1 MPRDT
6 QHEYTELADMA
17 YAPGGRTAAAA
28 AVTAAAGESTY
39 APYTPEVATM
49 QRRHGIA
56 GLLHDPELRKHAL
69 LIVTYVLLWYTFSGT
84 LSVYNKWLF
93 GASERD
99 FPFPLFVSAIH
110 MIVQYTLATTC
121 LWLYPGLRPSQSPTW
136 GMYLTRVVPCGVASA
151 LDIGLSNISLRTI
164 TLTFYTMCKSSN
176 LGFVLFFAFIFGLE
190 RPRVA
195 LVAIIVVISVG
206 VVLMAAGE
214 VDFVLSG
221 FLEAIT
227 SSAMSGLRWSL
238 TQVLLLQSQF
248 GMNNPIATMSKLT
261 PVMGVCMLAF
271 SLILEDPFT
280 KMSKNKNLDTTQGT
294 ALIVFMTMLGGFLAF
309 AMVLSE
315 FFLIARTSVVTLS
328 IAGMLKEVMMFGV
341 AHLVFGDTM
350 TVVNLCGLLVALFG
364 IGMYNWLKIH
374 DTLRRGKVAQA
385 DADDGDYSS
394 DHLEEARQR
403 HVVFAGDAYDGIAD
417 LELSESSEWT
427 KGRLEEHV
435 ESDGAGE
442 GASDSNKTRRR
453 HSAFHFGTSDDAR
466 AASSTSSAS
475 VSALSAESLPG
486 GPPSAR
492 IIPPPISLNVNSAIM
507 QDSIKT
513 PNSPKL
519 KY

>member
-1 MPRDT
+1 MRHD
-6 QHEYTELADMA
+6 YTELADMA
-17 YAPGGRTAAAA
+17 LAPGGQVAATAADS
-28 AVTAAAGESTY
+28 VYEPGI
-39 APYTPEVATM
+39 PEVVTM
-49 QRRHGIA
+49 KRRHGVA
-56 GLLHDPELRKHAL
+56 GLLDNPELQKQAF
-69 LIVTYVLLWYTFSGT
+69 LIATYVLLWYTFSGT

-99 FPFPLFVSAIH
+99 FPFPLFVSAVH
-110 MIVQYTLATTC
+110 MIVQYMLATTC
-121 LWLYPGLRPSQSPTW
+121 IWLYPSLRPSQSPTW
-136 GMYLTRVVPCGVASA
+136 NMYLTRVVPCGVASA

-176 LGFVLFFAFIFGLE
+176 LGFVLLFAFIFGLE

-238 TQVLLLQSQF
+238 TQILLSQSRF
-248 GMNNPIATMSKLT
+248 GMNNPIATMSRLT
-261 PVMGVCMLAF
+261 PVVGMCMLVF

-280 KMSKNKNLDTTQGT
+280 ELSKNKNMDTAHGT
-294 ALIVFMTMLGGFLAF
+294 MFIISMMILGGFLAF

-315 FFLIARTSVVTLS
+315 FFLIARTSVITLS

-374 DTLRRGKVAQA
+374 DMLRA
-385 DADDGDYSS
+385 DKAAEASS
-394 DHLEEARQR
+394 DGGYSLDRLEEARQR
-403 HVVFAGDAYDGIAD
+403 QIVFAGDSYERAAE
-417 LELSESSEWT
+417 LEPSEGSEWA
-427 KGRLEEHV
+427 KDRLEDHA
-435 ESDGAGE
+435 ESDGAG
-442 GASDSNKTRRR
+442 DSSKARRR
-453 HSAFHFGTSDDAR
+453 HSVFNSGSSNDVHSE
-466 AASSTSSAS
+466 SSTSN
-475 VSALSAESLPG
+475 AESLPA
-486 GPPSAR
+486 GPPGAR
-492 IIPPPISLNVNSAIM
+492 NIPPPISLNVSGALA
-507 QDSIKT
+507 QASLKT